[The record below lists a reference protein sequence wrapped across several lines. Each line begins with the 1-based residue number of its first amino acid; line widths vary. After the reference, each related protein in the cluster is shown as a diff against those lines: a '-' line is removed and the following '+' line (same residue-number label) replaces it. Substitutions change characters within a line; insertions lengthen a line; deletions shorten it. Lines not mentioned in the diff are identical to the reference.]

1 MAIGTGV
8 HAAMAASMNPRR
20 IVGNWIS
27 GYALDIHTIFSTHM
41 GINEFGH
48 DVFDTKRSELGEL
61 LYRMKYRE
69 DRSAA
74 SAIIEAAVSFLQ
86 RSRNKFDVIIPVP
99 PSGSRRVQPVPILAN
114 GIGEA
119 LELPVADCVFAT
131 RPTTQLKGV
140 MDPEKRTELLGGLY
154 SVERAHTQ
162 RKSVLLFDDL
172 YRSGATMKAITE
184 LLMTQG
190 RAEAVRVLTITRTRS
205 IQ

>member
-1 MAIGTGV
+1 MAV
-8 HAAMAASMNPRR
+8 AMNPRR

-27 GYALDIHTIFSTHM
+27 GFALDIHTISSTHI
-41 GINEFGH
+41 GINEFGR
-48 DVFDTKRSELGEL
+48 DLFDNKRSELGEL

-74 SAIIEAAVSFLQ
+74 SAIVEAAVSFLQ
-86 RSRNKFDVIIPVP
+86 RSRNKFDVIVPVP
-99 PSGSRRVQPVPILAN
+99 PSGSRRVQPVRILAN
-114 GIGEA
+114 GIGKA

-131 RPTTQLKGV
+131 RPTTPLKGV
-140 MDPEKRTELLGGLY
+140 MDPERRTELLEGLY

-162 RKSVLLFDDL
+162 KKSVLLFDDL
-172 YRSGATMKAITE
+172 YRSGTTMKAITE

>member
-1 MAIGTGV
+1 MAV
-8 HAAMAASMNPRR
+8 AMNPTR

-27 GYALDIHTIFSTHM
+27 GYALDIHTIFSTYI

-48 DVFDTKRSELGEL
+48 DVFDPKRSELGEL
-61 LYRMKYRE
+61 LYRMKYRD

-74 SAIIEAAVSFLQ
+74 SAIVEAAVSFLQ
-86 RSRNKFDVIIPVP
+86 RSRNKFDVIVPVP
-99 PSGSRRVQPVPILAN
+99 PSGTRRVQPVPILAN
-114 GIGEA
+114 GIGAA
-119 LELPVADCVFAT
+119 LKLPVAHCVSAT
-131 RPTTQLKGV
+131 RPAMQLKGV
-140 MDPEKRTELLGGLY
+140 MNPEKRTELLEGLY

>member
-1 MAIGTGV
+1 
-8 HAAMAASMNPRR
+8 MAAAMNPRR

-27 GYALDIHTIFSTHM
+27 GYALDIHTISSTHM

-61 LYRMKYRE
+61 LYRMKYHQ

-74 SAIIEAAVSFLQ
+74 SAIVEAAVSFLQ
-86 RSRNKFDVIIPVP
+86 RSRNKFDVIVPVP

-119 LELPVADCVFAT
+119 LTLPVADCIFAT
-131 RPTTQLKGV
+131 RPTKQLKGV
-140 MDPEKRTELLGGLY
+140 MYPQKRTELLEGLY
-154 SVERAHTQ
+154 SVRRAHTQ
-162 RKSVLLFDDL
+162 GRSVLLFDDL
-172 YRSGATMKAITE
+172 YRSGATMKAITT

-190 RAEAVRVLTITRTRS
+190 KAEAVRVLTITRTRS